1 MAETAFTSSSNFQDS
16 VDASRARFNASKAD
30 DIDVAAFIQA
40 NLADTDI
47 DDAYLPRDTLLHY
60 GYEGEGSDVE
70 DLSEIS
76 DIDEDDHEEEDFT
89 FLRSFGPNFYEVN
102 LIFNPEDEYD
112 DEV

>member
-1 MAETAFTSSSNFQDS
+1 METTFTSNFQDFTDS
-16 VDASRARFNASKAD
+16 AARARFNASKAD

-40 NLADTDI
+40 NLTDADN

-76 DIDEDDHEEEDFT
+76 DIEDDDDEEEDFT
-89 FLRSFGPNFYEVN
+89 FLRNFGRNFHEVN
-102 LIFNPEDEYD
+102 IIFNPEDEYD